1 VRGIEADPSAA
12 GGGKAG
18 QRPAAARAAGFGGGR
33 EAAGGEGFP
42 SPAPILVKAAAA
54 LIGAV
59 AVFFLS
65 APAGAI
71 DAWERTATSGE
82 LKWGADA
89 AGGAP
94 YVFRDDQRP
103 DRLVG
108 FEVELMEAL
117 AARLGLRS
125 TPVIVP
131 WDELVPALLRGDFD
145 LAFNGIEITEE
156 RRQKIDF
163 TRPYYVF
170 AEQITAR
177 RGDLRFSSLE
187 SLRGHR
193 VGTLSSSFAQ
203 RLMEQDGRIDVVAYP
218 TPVEPYKD
226 LEIGRL
232 DAVLQDVPIAA
243 WYAGPNPK
251 LENVGAPVGEGL
263 YAGAVRRD
271 SPEYRKRIDAA
282 LAAVLTDGTAE
293 KIYRKW
299 ALWTPAQKT
308 LATWDGDGPTAPGR
322 KSLRNYLG
330 LIFRGAGVTLAL
342 SLASMVLAV
351 VAGFV
356 LCLGRLY
363 GGPWLKSLCV
373 AYLEITRGTPLL
385 IQLYVLYYGLPNL
398 GIHLNAFVAAV
409 LGVGFNY
416 AAYESEIYRAGILSV
431 PKGQEEAARSLGL
444 SLPQTLRRVVLPQAL
459 RTILPPSTN
468 DFIALFKDTSLVSI
482 ITVTELT
489 RAYGQAATA
498 TYRFLELGLLT
509 AALYLAMSLPLS
521 YLSRR
526 LERKRRVV
534 H

>member
-1 VRGIEADPSAA
+1 M
-12 GGGKAG
+12 GGAS
-18 QRPAAARAAGFGGGR
+18 ARAG
-33 EAAGGEGFP
+33 
-42 SPAPILVKAAAA
+42 
-54 LIGAV
+54 
-59 AVFFLS
+59 
-65 APAGAI
+65 
-71 DAWERTATSGE
+71 DAWETAVASGE
-82 LKWGADA
+82 LRWGADA

-94 YVFRDDQRP
+94 YVFRDDHAP

-108 FEVELMEAL
+108 FEVELMEAV
-117 AARLGLRS
+117 AGRLGLRS
-125 TPVIVP
+125 APVIVP
-131 WDELVPALLRGDFD
+131 WDELVPALLRGDYD
-145 LAFNGIEITEE
+145 IAFNGIEITEE

-163 TRPYYVF
+163 TIPYYVF
-170 AEQITAR
+170 SEQITVR
-177 RGDLRFSSLE
+177 KGETRWTTLE
-187 SLRGHR
+187 SLRGRR

-203 RLMEQDGRIDVVAYP
+203 RLMEQDGAINVVAYP

-243 WYAGPNPK
+243 WYAGPNPR
-251 LENVGAPVGEGL
+251 LTNVGEPVGSGW

-271 SPEYRKRIDAA
+271 SPEFRRRIDGA
-282 LAAVLTDGTAE
+282 LRGLLSDGTAE
-293 KIYRKW
+293 RIYRKW
-299 ALWTPAQKT
+299 SLWTPAQADLKET
-308 LATWDGDGPTAPGR
+308 STADPTVPGR
-322 KSLRNYLG
+322 RTLGKYLG
-330 LIFRGAGVTLAL
+330 LILRGAGVTLAL
-342 SLASMVLAV
+342 SVLSMTLAV
-351 VAGFV
+351 VAGFA
-356 LCLGRLY
+356 LCLGRMH
-363 GGPWLKSLCV
+363 GGPLLKSLCV
-373 AYLEITRGTPLL
+373 LYLEVTRGTPLL

-444 SLPQTLRRVVLPQAL
+444 STGQTLWHVVLPQAV

-521 YLSRR
+521 IFSRR
-526 LERKRRVV
+526 LERQRHAV

>member
-1 VRGIEADPSAA
+1 MVSADAPAPFSQRPTWSAFFI
-12 GGGKAG
+12 GGKVTLALSV
-18 QRPAAARAAGFGGGR
+18 AAAT
-33 EAAGGEGFP
+33 
-42 SPAPILVKAAAA
+42 L
-54 LIGAV
+54 
-59 AVFFLS
+59 FFLTPK
-65 APAGAI
+65 ARAT
-71 DAWERTATSGE
+71 DAWERIAASGE

-94 YVFRDDQRP
+94 YVFRDDHRP

-117 AARLGLRS
+117 AARLGVRS
-125 TPVIVP
+125 VPVIVP
-131 WDELVPALLRGDFD
+131 WDELVPALLRGDYD

-156 RRQKIDF
+156 RRQKVDF

-170 AEQITAR
+170 SEQITVRHGDR
-177 RGDLRFSSLE
+177 RFASLE

-203 RLMEQDGRIDVVAYP
+203 RLMEADGAITVVAYP
-218 TPVEPYKD
+218 TPVEPYTD

-251 LENVGAPVGEGL
+251 LENVGAPVGEGW

-271 SPEYRKRIDAA
+271 SPEFRRRVDAELTGL
-282 LAAVLTDGTAE
+282 LADGTAE

-299 ALWTPAQKT
+299 SLWTPAQKK
-308 LATWDGDGPTAPGR
+308 LAAPGEDGPLAPGR

-330 LIFRGAGVTLAL
+330 LILRGAGVTLAL
-342 SLASMVLAV
+342 SVTSMGLAV
-351 VAGFV
+351 VAGFL

-363 GGPWLKSLCV
+363 GGPILKSLCV

-398 GIHLNAFVAAV
+398 GVHLNAFVAAV

-444 SLPQTLRRVVLPQAL
+444 SMPQTLRYVILPQAV

-521 YLSRR
+521 YMSRR
-526 LERKRRVV
+526 LERKR
-534 H
+534 HALH